1 MTRLREWDCGT
12 WDTAWDHNRIT
23 VRKRGDGFYEIV
35 HVRFERTPEGLKEA
49 ESKYGIAPSLV
60 KAREIG
66 RQLWEKLS
74 NAGKITNILRDK
86 TLSEEIKLAHI
97 RLVLL
102 ERSDEKLW
110 EHINFVLPNLSERER
125 NTLAMRYGLR
135 KLNAQ
140 ERKVF
145 SYGPE
150 KQPPLT
156 FEDIGR
162 IFGLSR
168 ERVRQIEKEALSK
181 LLQLLELIQRVPP
194 QPSAQLH
201 RLDLEKSLGHPARE
215 A

>member
-1 MTRLREWDCGT
+1 MHTREWDCGSWST
-12 WDTAWDHNRIT
+12 PRDHHRIT
-23 VRKRGDGFYEIV
+23 VRERADGFYEIV
-35 HVRFERTPEGLKEA
+35 HVRFERTIEGLKEA
-49 ESKYGIAPSLV
+49 ESKCGIAYSIV

-66 RQLWEKLS
+66 RQLWQKLS
-74 NAGKITNILRDK
+74 NAGEITNILTDK
-86 TLSEEIKLAHI
+86 TLSEEIRLAQI
-97 RLVLL
+97 RLALL

-110 EHINFVLPNLSERER
+110 EQINFVLPNLSERER